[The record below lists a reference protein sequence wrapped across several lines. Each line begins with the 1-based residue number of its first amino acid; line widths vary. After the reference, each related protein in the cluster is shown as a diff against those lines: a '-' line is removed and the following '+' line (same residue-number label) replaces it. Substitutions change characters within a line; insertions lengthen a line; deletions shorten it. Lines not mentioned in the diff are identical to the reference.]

1 MTVNLK
7 NPQLLFQRVLS
18 WSYHM
23 NGSAF
28 VVAGYCLC
36 NTGKNIYYFFILS
49 ISLITTVFTQLLNP
63 TLNYK
68 LGSLKKDPG
77 YYKDETDNS
86 DCIIISNI
94 NIPKNEWDSYET
106 SWDFKQYT
114 LM

>member
-1 MTVNLK
+1 M
-7 NPQLLFQRVLS
+7 
-18 WSYHM
+18 
-23 NGSAF
+23 
-28 VVAGYCLC
+28 
-36 NTGKNIYYFFILS
+36 
-49 ISLITTVFTQLLNP
+49 ITTVFTQLLNP